1 MSQQRDFLRTLHNQ
15 QILKYKLMKT
25 QTTSET
31 GTMDLNLPPNTMAQS
46 LIQTLVDNYRNN
58 QLKSIKDKMGI
69 DDAHS
74 IHFDLKTLKKFIADI
89 ENLTAASNPGAS
101 LEDLGVRFY
110 YAAYP
115 NLENWN
121 MMNDLAVGREYV
133 EKHTLVMIPTLK
145 KQDENGE
152 MLNYDFNPMNNDGQ
166 IMAMASA
173 KSSGIQSDVICQN
186 HGALIPP
193 DTVKTESF

>member
-1 MSQQRDFLRTLHNQ
+1 
-15 QILKYKLMKT
+15 MKT

-31 GTMDLNLPPNTMAQS
+31 GTMDLNLSPNTMTQDF
-46 LIQTLVDNYRNN
+46 IQILVNNYRNN
-58 QLKSIKDKMGI
+58 QLVSVNEKMGI

-89 ENLTAASNPGAS
+89 ETLTSANNPGAN
-101 LEDLGVRFY
+101 LEDLGIRFY

-115 NLENWN
+115 NLESWDI
-121 MMNDLAVGREYV
+121 MNGTQIGREYA
-133 EKHTLVMIPTLK
+133 EKHTLVLVPTIK

-152 MLNYDFNPMNNDGQ
+152 MLSYDFNPMNSDGQ
-166 IMAMASA
+166 MLAMASA
-173 KSSGIQSDVICQN
+173 RNANTNCEVICQN

-193 DTVKTESF
+193 DSVKTESF

>member
-1 MSQQRDFLRTLHNQ
+1 MLFLRNLHNQ
-15 QILKYKLMKT
+15 QTLKYKLMKT

-31 GTMDLNLPPNTMAQS
+31 GTLDLNLSPNTMTHD
-46 LIQTLVDNYRNN
+46 LIQTLVNNYRNN
-58 QLKSIKDKMGI
+58 QLASVKEKMGI

-89 ENLTAASNPGAS
+89 ETLTSTNNPGANI
-101 LEDLGVRFY
+101 EDLGIRFY

-115 NLENWN
+115 HVENWSI
-121 MMNDLAVGREYV
+121 MSGTTVGKEYAG
-133 EKHTLVMIPTLK
+133 KHTLVMIPTMK
-145 KQDENGE
+145 RQDENGT
-152 MLNYDFNPMNNDGQ
+152 MLSYDFNPSNTVDGQ
-166 IMAMASA
+166 MLAMASRNA
-173 KSSGIQSDVICQN
+173 GAQSDVICQN